1 VSVPGWLRAFDRDG
15 AIAETRASSG
25 AVSRAQAL
33 RLGAAVAGAVLASQ
47 ARLPSAA
54 AASSSGAGDV
64 AILNYA
70 LTLEEVQAAFYSE
83 AERAGALQDA
93 LAEQA
98 RIVGAHERAHVK
110 AFRAVLGARAIG
122 KPTFDF
128 RGQTEDSEGFRKT
141 AVAFEDLAVAAY
153 QDQIPLLAAREY
165 VAAAVAIHSVE
176 ARHAAWIRRLAGVL
190 PASKPF
196 DEPLPKADV
205 TRLVASTHF
214 IVAAPRTAARRPPR
228 YTG

>member
-1 VSVPGWLRAFDRDG
+1 MSLPGWLSPFDYDG

-25 AVSRAQAL
+25 AVSRAHAL
-33 RLGAAVAGAVLASQ
+33 RLGAAATGGALAMQ
-47 ARLPSAA
+47 ARTSTARGA
-54 AASSSGAGDV
+54 GSGDAGDV

-83 AERAGALQDA
+83 AEQAGALSGA

-98 RIVGAHERAHVK
+98 RIVGAHERAHVA
-110 AFRAVLGARAIG
+110 AFRKVLGSRAIAR
-122 KPTFDF
+122 PAFDF
-128 RGQTEDSEGFRKT
+128 RGQTESPEGFRKT

-153 QDQIPLLAAREY
+153 QDQIPLLEARDY

-196 DEPLPKADV
+196 DEPLPKAEV

-214 IVAAPRTAARRPPR
+214 IVSRPRTAGQRTPR